1 MLLSKVGVR
10 MANPSWFK
18 EVGITA
24 GANHL
29 FQKLRLTK
37 AEEAEL
43 DIESWLRGIGLTQY
57 RELFRANDI
66 DGKLLHALTG
76 DDLKEIGISSFGHR
90 KKLLDAIAVLNPP
103 PEVVSPPVAS
113 APASGAERRHLTVMF
128 VDLVGSTGLS
138 TKLDPEDMREVIL
151 AYQNAVAGEITRFE
165 GHVAKFMGDGVLAYF
180 GWPRAHE
187 DDSERAVRAGLAVT
201 HTISRLRTPASKTLL
216 TRVGIATGLVV
227 VGDLVG
233 QGAAQEQAVVGETP
247 NLAARLQGVAEP
259 GMVVIADATRRLV
272 GDLFVLR
279 ALGRQTFNGINEP
292 TPAFAVIAE
301 RTLESR
307 FAARQVGGVAP
318 IVGRDQELALL
329 IERWRHA
336 KSGEGQM
343 VLLSGEAGIGKSRV
357 IEALVEA
364 AGLEP
369 HFLLRHQCSP
379 YHSDSALYPVIQQIA
394 YAAGFAED
402 DSPDQRLDR
411 LEVLLARGTEK
422 IVEAAPL
429 MAALMGLDG
438 TSRYGA
444 LTLTPQQRRSRMLAV
459 LIDQFTGLASRK
471 PLLWV
476 IEDAHWIDPT
486 TLELIELA
494 LDPMQSASVLV
505 LITARPTFVASF
517 ASHPG
522 VTLLALNRLGR
533 GATQRI
539 VDRITRGKRLPEAL
553 LDEIAARTDGVPLFV
568 EEMTKAVI
576 ESGALREG
584 EDAYHL
590 DGPLSALA
598 IPTTL
603 HDSLMARLDRLHP
616 VKEVAQTAAVIGRS
630 FDHHTIAALAAL
642 PELELADAM
651 SRLVEAVLVFRR
663 GTPPDATYLFKHA
676 LVRDAAYESL
686 LKAKRIIL
694 HARLVDVLEGRG
706 NIAPEVKAQHA
717 EAAGLTERALDYWE
731 QAGTE
736 ALARSA
742 YKESIGSLE
751 NAIRL
756 CSAMGDEGQWKRRE
770 QGLQL
775 QLGQA
780 LIANRGYQ
788 APTALRAFERA
799 LVLSD
804 QIGDLSSP
812 LPALFGKWAYHY
824 IGGARTGELAQRFA
838 ALAATRP
845 ETGPRL
851 VGFRMLGLERFHEG
865 RFEESLALLT
875 KAVDSYD
882 PIAHRDL
889 AHRFGHDPRT
899 AAANY
904 QAWSLWHLGFPDQAA
919 RMSEEN
925 LSWTRTREVVHA
937 NTIGLAL
944 CYGVTIT
951 NIWLR
956 RPERVETAARE
967 GVRFAEEMSL
977 ALWHAFGLIHLGWA
991 LSQQDTAPGLDEIEA
1006 GLREA
1011 QQIGAGRLEPL
1022 HLSLAADAYSRA
1034 GRYNDARLSIEKAFA
1049 ALARG
1054 HDLALAAE
1062 LHRKRAAL
1070 MLYCGAG
1077 DRDAAEADLSRALEI
1092 ARQQN
1097 ARSLELRAARD
1108 LTRAMAERGE
1118 QQQAA
1123 DRLAAVYA
1131 GFTEGF
1137 DTPDLKE
1144 AKVLLDQ
1151 LHA

>member
-1 MLLSKVGVR
+1 
-10 MANPSWFK
+10 
-18 EVGITA
+18 
-24 GANHL
+24 
-29 FQKLRLTK
+29 
-37 AEEAEL
+37 
-43 DIESWLRGIGLTQY
+43 
-57 RELFRANDI
+57 
-66 DGKLLHALTG
+66 
-76 DDLKEIGISSFGHR
+76 
-90 KKLLDAIAVLNPP
+90 
-103 PEVVSPPVAS
+103 
-113 APASGAERRHLTVMF
+113 MF
-128 VDLVGSTGLS
+128 VDLVGSTALS
-138 TKLDPEDMREVIL
+138 TQLDPEDMREVIR

-187 DDSERAVRAGLAVT
+187 DDAERAVRAGLAIT
-201 HTISRLRTPASKTLL
+201 QAISQLRTQTAKTLL

-233 QGAAQEQAVVGETP
+233 EGAAQEQAVVGDTP
-247 NLAARLQGVAEP
+247 NLAARLQGAAEP
-259 GMVVIADATRRLV
+259 GMVVIADETRHLA

-279 ALGRQTFNGINEP
+279 ALGRQTFKGIQEP

-301 RTLESR
+301 RALESR
-307 FAARQVGGVAP
+307 FAARQVGAVAP

-329 IERWRHA
+329 IERWRQA

-343 VLLSGEAGIGKSRV
+343 ILLSGEAGIGKSRV
-357 IEALVEA
+357 TEALIDA
-364 AGLEP
+364 AGAEP
-369 HFLLRHQCSP
+369 HFLLRYQCSP
-379 YHSDSALYPVIQQIA
+379 YHGDSALYPVIQQLVQ
-394 YAAGFAED
+394 AAGFVED
-402 DSPDQRLDR
+402 DSLDHRLDR
-411 LEVLLARGTEK
+411 LETLLARATEK
-422 IVEAAPL
+422 IDEAAPL
-429 MAALMGLDG
+429 IAALLGLDG

-444 LTLTPQQRRSRMLAV
+444 LTLTPQQRRSRILAV
-459 LIDQFTGLASRK
+459 LIEQFKGLASRK

-494 LDPMQSASVLV
+494 LDPMQSVSALVLV
-505 LITARPTFVASF
+505 TSRPTFVASF
-517 ASHPG
+517 ASHPS
-522 VTLLALNRLGR
+522 VTQMALNRLGR
-533 GATQRI
+533 AATQGI

-616 VKEVAQTAAVIGRS
+616 VKEVAQTAAVIGRN
-630 FDHHTIAALAAL
+630 FDHSTIAALAAL
-642 PELELADAM
+642 PEVELADAM
-651 SRLVEAVLVFRR
+651 SRLVDAVLVFRR

-694 HARLVDVLEGRG
+694 HTRLVDVLESRG
-706 NIAPEVKAQHA
+706 NTAPEVKAQHA

-731 QAGTE
+731 QAGTQ

-742 YKESIGSLE
+742 YKEAIASLE

-756 CSAMGDEGQWKRRE
+756 CGAMGDEERWKGRE
-770 QGLQL
+770 EALQL

-788 APTALRAFERA
+788 APAALRAFERA
-799 LVLSD
+799 MVLAD
-804 QIGDLSSP
+804 QIGDVSSTI
-812 LPALFGKWAYHY
+812 PALFGQWAYHY
-824 IGGARTGELAQRFA
+824 IGGTSTGEFAQRFA
-838 ALAATRP
+838 ALAETRA

-851 VGFRMLGLERFHEG
+851 VGLRMLALERFHEG
-865 RFEESLALLT
+865 RFEESVALLK

-904 QAWSLWHLGFPDQAA
+904 QAWGLWHLGFPDQAA
-919 RMSEEN
+919 RVSEDN
-925 LSWTRTREVVHA
+925 LSRTREIEHT
-937 NTIGLAL
+937 NTTGLAL

-956 RPERVETAARE
+956 RPDRVETAARE
-967 GVRFAEEMSL
+967 GVQFAEEMSL

-991 LSQQDTAPGLDEIEA
+991 LSQQGTALGLDEIEA
-1006 GLREA
+1006 GLREVE
-1011 QQIGAGRLEPL
+1011 QIGAGRLKPL
-1022 HLSLAADAYSRA
+1022 HFSIAADAYSRA
-1034 GRYNDARLSIEKAFA
+1034 GRHDDARVSIDKAFA
-1049 ALARG
+1049 ALAHG

-1070 MLYCGAG
+1070 LLCAGGG
-1077 DRDAAEADLSRALEI
+1077 DRGAAEVDLRRALEI
-1092 ARQQN
+1092 ARQQKATLN
-1097 ARSLELRAARD
+1097 TSSSAL
-1108 LTRAMAERGE
+1108 G
-1118 QQQAA
+1118 
-1123 DRLAAVYA
+1123 
-1131 GFTEGF
+1131 
-1137 DTPDLKE
+1137 
-1144 AKVLLDQ
+1144 
-1151 LHA
+1151 